1 MYKNAEI
8 QSGSESPLRYEDDT
22 KRYNKDVENLVRLWN
37 DDTEWKLEARKILG
51 ICVPLVLLAEI
62 IFVVLLIKTSLFCE
76 TFRVPVKDYQILI
89 STFSV
94 GVIVQTAYIFKVMV
108 RWLFSDI
115 NYGNHPIMN
124 KNGQK

>member
-62 IFVVLLIKTSLFCE
+62 IFVAWLIKTSLFCE